1 MPNPTL
7 KFQEM
12 AGKSPE
18 TAKFFWSGGPVEL
31 APHCHFQSFFSGVTA
46 FDTKEGIVLIDSG
59 LDRLAPQIAQMLR
72 TKTQNPIHTAIFTQG
87 HVDHA
92 FGLKHFL
99 AKGQPTP
106 RVIAHKN
113 MPARFQR
120 YALTAQHNA
129 ALNARQFGGAADRA
143 QERPEDY
150 KSFTQPPDIPPN
162 LLYDERLDIS
172 VGGLTFQIR
181 HCPGETDDHS
191 WIFCPELRVLCP
203 GDLFIW
209 GVPNAGNPQKVQRF
223 AKDWAEGLRQMAA
236 LNPVS
241 LGPGHGGPVS
251 QEPKKLRA
259 MLTETAEFL
268 ETIHARTVAAMNN
281 GSPPHLDIVHE
292 VEIPKSES
300 PWLQPVYDDAEFIVR
315 NIIRLYGGWWSG
327 RPSELKPATREA
339 LAEEIAALAGGAVK
353 LAERAEA
360 LAKKGEMRLAC
371 HLADSA
377 LEAEP
382 DNKEIQEK
390 VAALYDRRAEEEE
403 ALMSIN
409 IYNAAAVYARQG
421 RPFR

>member
-1 MPNPTL
+1 
-7 KFQEM
+7 
-12 AGKSPE
+12 
-18 TAKFFWSGGPVEL
+18 
-31 APHCHFQSFFSGVTA
+31 
-46 FDTKEGIVLIDSG
+46 
-59 LDRLAPQIAQMLR
+59 
-72 TKTQNPIHTAIFTQG
+72 
-87 HVDHA
+87 
-92 FGLKHFL
+92 
-99 AKGQPTP
+99 
-106 RVIAHKN
+106 
-113 MPARFQR
+113 
-120 YALTAQHNA
+120 
-129 ALNARQFGGAADRA
+129 
-143 QERPEDY
+143 
-150 KSFTQPPDIPPN
+150 
-162 LLYDERLDIS
+162 
-172 VGGLTFQIR
+172 
-181 HCPGETDDHS
+181 
-191 WIFCPELRVLCP
+191 
-203 GDLFIW
+203 
-209 GVPNAGNPQKVQRF
+209 
-223 AKDWAEGLRQMAA
+223 
-236 LNPVS
+236 
-241 LGPGHGGPVS
+241 
-251 QEPKKLRA
+251 